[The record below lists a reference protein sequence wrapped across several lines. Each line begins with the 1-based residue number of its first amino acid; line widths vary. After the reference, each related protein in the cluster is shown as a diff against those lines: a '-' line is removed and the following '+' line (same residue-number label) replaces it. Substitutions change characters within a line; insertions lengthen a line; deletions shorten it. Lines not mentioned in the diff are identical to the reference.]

1 MAKFKFRLTTLLKMR
16 EAARDERRAAL
27 AQAYEAESVLHQR
40 ERDLND
46 QMGQLREQYHQ
57 AALPGALKV
66 DRLVENQRYELVLR
80 DQQNLS
86 RQQLQQLNEEI
97 ERRRA
102 ALVEADR
109 EVRVLEKLRHNQQ
122 RAHAQQE
129 FRQEVKQLDE
139 VAGRIRQETAQ

>member
-16 EAARDERRAAL
+16 KAARDERRAAL
-27 AQAYEAESVLHQR
+27 AQAYEAEAVLHQR
-40 ERDLND
+40 EQDLND
-46 QMGQLREQYHQ
+46 QVGQLREQYHQ

-66 DRLVENQRYELVLR
+66 DRLVESQRYELVLR
-80 DQQNLS
+80 GQQNLS

-97 ERRRA
+97 DRRRA

-109 EVRVLEKLRHNQQ
+109 EVRVLEKLRSNQQ
-122 RAHAQQE
+122 QAHAQQE

-139 VAGRIRQETAQ
+139 VAGRIRQETPQ